1 MKNNKEFTMCNKA
14 KNNKSN
20 NNKLFKSFKK
30 EMEVVYCHKKR
41 S

>member
-1 MKNNKEFTMCNKA
+1 MKNNKEFIMCNKV

-20 NNKLFKSFKK
+20 NNKLFKNFKK